1 MDFNKVIIAG
11 RLTRDPEIKY
21 LSSGNAFC
29 AWGMASNRYYNDNN
43 GERQQEVCFVDV
55 KAFGRQAEIV
65 ANYVQKGNPLFVE
78 GRLSFYQYETE
89 NGERRNK
96 LSIIAEKVQLLPK
109 VNGSMEEP
117 PQETEER
124 AVALPRL
131 EEIPQEVKVKPKE
144 EQQAPK
150 DDDVPF

>member
-29 AWGMASNRYYNDNN
+29 AWGMATNRYYNDNN
-43 GERQQEVCFVDV
+43 GERQQEVCFLDC

-65 ANYVQKGNPLFVE
+65 GQYVTKGNPLFVE
-78 GRLSFYQYETE
+78 GRLSLYQYETE

-96 LSIIAEKVQLLPK
+96 LSVIAERVQLIGSRTGEDGTGKPPDETQEPLAEQPPTESEPK
-109 VNGSMEEP
+109 N
-117 PQETEER
+117 QEMDD
-124 AVALPRL
+124 
-131 EEIPQEVKVKPKE
+131 IP
-144 EQQAPK
+144 
-150 DDDVPF
+150 F